1 MAETEYS
8 TSTQLPVETVW
19 AFVSEMDHWAP
30 MLTGYQGHEKQSQTD
45 SVWTLKGDVGILQRT
60 VQFRVHVT
68 DWSGPE
74 RVAFELE
81 GVNEALEGEGE
92 FRLATAD
99 AAPDAAVPRS
109 GPMVRLVA
117 WVLRFFHGLVYGRVA
132 REAGPERSPGAG
144 GARLSFR
151 LRIDPGGPMAPMV
164 NKLMEPA
171 MLVAA
176 EALSRRIIAHLEGK
190 DAPGTNQA

>member
-8 TSTQLPVETVW
+8 TTTKLPVETVW
-19 AFVSEMDHWAP
+19 AFVSEMDLWAP

-45 SVWTLKGDVGILQRT
+45 SLWTLKGDLGILQRT

-92 FRLATAD
+92 FRLAAAD
-99 AAPDAAVPRS
+99 SPPDVAAPQP
-109 GPMVRLVA
+109 GPIVRLVA
-117 WVLRFFHGLVYGRVA
+117 WILRFFHGLVHGRVA
-132 REAGPERSPGAG
+132 REAEPERSPGAG
-144 GARLSFR
+144 GARH
-151 LRIDPGGPMAPMV
+151 IA
-164 NKLMEPA
+164 A
-171 MLVAA
+171 TTLVTQFGDRGDLGATA
-176 EALSRRIIAHLEGK
+176 THTPRRIF
-190 DAPGTNQA
+190 